1 MTKPNR
7 QHLFASLAAATA
19 LAALP
24 AWAQEA
30 AKPVAPAKHP
40 NIIFILTD
48 DLGWGDLGV
57 LYQNSRKKAGNR
69 AEPWHSTPNLDL
81 FAAQGAVL
89 PHHYCPAPVC
99 APSRASLLLGVHQGH
114 ANVRNNQFDKALEA
128 NHTLATVT
136 RQAGY
141 ATAAIGK
148 WGLQGKGPGPDWEAH
163 PLNRGFDY
171 YYGYMKHVDGHEHY
185 PKERPYRNKQEIQ
198 VWENRTDVVAGLD
211 KCYTADLFT
220 ARAKQWIV
228 DQEKANPAKPFFL
241 YLAYDTPHA
250 TTELP
255 TQPYP
260 DGGGLK
266 GGMQWLGKP
275 GHMISTASG
284 TIDSWIHP
292 DYRDATYDH
301 DSNPATPEIAW
312 PNVYK
317 RYATSV
323 RRIDDAVGD
332 LLQLLKDLKIDE
344 DTLVVFA
351 SDNGP
356 SQESYLKQPLEP
368 SFFASFGPFDGI
380 KRDCWEGGIRVPA
393 LVRWPGHV
401 VAGRTFDQPTG
412 SWDWLPTFAQAA
424 GVPSP
429 ARTDGVSL
437 LPGLTN
443 TGIQDN
449 RGFQYV
455 EYNVDGRTPAYRQF
469 DPSHRK
475 RLRNQM
481 QMIRL
486 GDYLGVR
493 YDIKSNAD
501 DFEIYNVVA
510 DPQEIKDLGKGPGS
524 AAFQRQ
530 MKDKVLQVRRPD
542 PDAPRPYDNELVPAG
557 EKPVVSEAGVD
568 TMWAKGTF
576 PWVPELIALQRPDRE
591 NGEAVRPDPK
601 ATPDPLA
608 NQAILFSGYLQI
620 PQDGE
625 YTFGLST
632 DTGAL
637 LRLHEAT
644 VIDADYGYAAGT
656 ERTGTIKLKTG
667 VHPFRLFY
675 IHRGPGASSL
685 EFTWTGPG
693 IAKQPIP
700 ATAFLREVRIHK

>member
-1 MTKPNR
+1 MTTSNR
-7 QHLFASLAAATA
+7 HLLASLVAATA
-19 LAALP
+19 LALP

-30 AKPVAPAKHP
+30 KLATPGKHP

-48 DLGWGDLGV
+48 DLGWGDLGM
-57 LYQNSRKKAGNR
+57 LYQNSRKTAGNR

-136 RQAGY
+136 HQAGY
-141 ATAAIGK
+141 TTAAIGK
-148 WGLQGKGPGPDWEAH
+148 WGLQGKGPGPNWEAH

-171 YYGYMKHVDGHEHY
+171 YYGYMKHADGHEHY
-185 PKERPYRNKQEIQ
+185 PKETPYRNKEGMQ
-198 VWENRTDVVAGLD
+198 VWENRINVVAGLD

-220 ARAKQWIV
+220 ARAKQWII
-228 DQEKANPAKPFFL
+228 DQKQAQPDHPFFL

-260 DGGGLK
+260 AGGGLK
-266 GGMQWLGKP
+266 GGMQWLGQP
-275 GHMISTASG
+275 GHMITTASG

-301 DSNPATPEIAW
+301 DGNPATPEIAW
-312 PNVYK
+312 PKVYK

-332 LLQLLKDLKIDE
+332 LLHLLKDLQIDDE
-344 DTLVVFA
+344 TLIVFA

-368 SFFASFGPFDGI
+368 NFFASFGPFDGI

-401 VAGRTFDQPTG
+401 PAGRTINQPSG
-412 SWDWLPTFAQAA
+412 FWDWLPTFAEVA
-424 GVPSP
+424 GVPPP

-437 LPGLTN
+437 LPILTN
-443 TGIQDN
+443 KGPQRD

-455 EYNVDGRTPAYRQF
+455 EYDVDGRTPAYKQF

-481 QMIRL
+481 QAIRI
-486 GDYLGVR
+486 GDLLGVR
-493 YDIKSNAD
+493 YDIKSAAD
-501 DFEIYNVVA
+501 DFEIYNVVT
-510 DPQEIKDLGKGPGS
+510 DPQETKDLGQQPDQ
-524 AAFQRQ
+524 AALQQQ

-542 PDAPRPYDNELVPAG
+542 PAAPRPYDNTLVPACP
-557 EKPVVSEAGVD
+557 PVATPAGVV
-568 TMWAKGTF
+568 WKLYNGNF
-576 PWVPELIALQRPDRE
+576 PWIPDLDGLTPVDTGSAPRPDL
-591 NGEAVRPDPK
+591 AVRKRDK
-601 ATPDPLA
+601 RFGLS
-608 NQAILFSGYLQI
+608 FSGYLQI

-632 DTGAL
+632 GTGAL
-637 LRLHEAT
+637 LRIHDAT
-644 VIDADYGYAAGT
+644 VIDADYGYAADT
-656 ERTGTIKLKTG
+656 ERTGTIKLKAG
-667 VHPFRLFY
+667 LHPFRLFY
-675 IHRGPGASSL
+675 ARADQGEL
-685 EFTWTGPG
+685 TLQLTWTGPG
-693 IAKQPIP
+693 IDKQAIP
-700 ATAFLREVRIHK
+700 ATAYQQPVPAAKP